1 MPKRTAAAHFSVV
14 HSPAPRPL
22 AVTRGLAL
30 ALAITLSACEP
41 TTSPV
46 DPVEPTLV
54 SFSLAASDHPTLGA
68 DVAGVIAN
76 DTVTLVLP
84 VVADVR
90 ALVPRFVLGESGS
103 RLLVAGQPQTS
114 GVTVQDFTGDVVYTL
129 ISASGQTRGVVVRV
143 VVLSGL
149 PVVTVTT
156 AGGAP
161 ILDRENYV
169 DATIAI
175 YGGKQA
181 PAFTMAPVATQ
192 IRGRG
197 NSTWG
202 APKKPYRLKLVSS
215 ASLLGIPADR
225 DFTLLANYWDLTLL
239 RNALAFEL
247 GARMSAIEWT
257 PRCRSVELI
266 LNGSPQGAY
275 QLCDHVE
282 VSSAR
287 VRATSAGWFLE
298 VVNLPRVEPSET
310 YFRSPALD
318 AWSMQ
323 SDSIPSVWVYK
334 QPDPPTAAQRAQVEA
349 ELWRLE
355 EVLYGEGFAHPDTGY
370 AAYLNVDATIDWFLV
385 QELAKNNDAAF
396 FNSTFVY
403 KAPTGRITV
412 GPLWDFDL
420 AFGNYPWDAGPE
432 GWKVRNGAWIERL
445 FEDPAFRQRLKARWL
460 TLYSQRADIDAWL
473 VARAALLDRSQRANH
488 ARWSPYDFPKP
499 LLRASDAFAVTT
511 SPRQMIDALSS
522 VDYGA
527 ELTALRAWLAAR
539 FEWMH
544 SRISAY

>member
-1 MPKRTAAAHFSVV
+1 MVRAHFSRVR
-14 HSPAPRPL
+14 SRSLRPR
-22 AVTRGLAL
+22 AATRGLAL
-30 ALAITLSACEP
+30 ALAAVVSACEP
-41 TTSPV
+41 TTAPV
-46 DPVEPTLV
+46 QPIAPTLV
-54 SFSLAASDHPTLGA
+54 SFALAASEHPALGA
-68 DVAGVIAN
+68 DVPGVIAN

-84 VVADVR
+84 VVTDVR
-90 ALVPRFVLGESGS
+90 ALVPRFVLGEPES
-103 RLLVAGQPQTS
+103 RLSVAGQQQTS
-114 GVTVQDFTGDVVYTL
+114 GVSAQDFSGDVTYTL
-129 ISASGQTRGVVVRV
+129 TSATGHARGIVVRV
-143 VVLSGL
+143 IVVTGL

-156 AGGAP
+156 VGGAP

-169 DATIAI
+169 DATVAI

-181 PAFTMAPVATQ
+181 PAFSIPPVATQ

-202 APKKPYRLKLVSS
+202 APKKPYRLKLATS

-266 LNGSPQGAY
+266 LNGARQGAY

-282 VSSAR
+282 VSSSR

-298 VVNLPRVEPSET
+298 VVNLPRVEPGET

-334 QPDPPTAAQRAQVEA
+334 QPDPPTVEERARIEG
-349 ELWRLE
+349 ELLRLE
-355 EVLYGEGFAHPDTGY
+355 AVLYGEGFAHPDTGY
-370 AAYLNVDATIDWFLV
+370 AAHLNVDATIDWFLV

-396 FNSTFVY
+396 FNSTFAY

-432 GWKVRNGAWIERL
+432 GWKVRDGAWIERL
-445 FEDPAFRQRLKARWL
+445 FVDPAFRQRLKARWQ
-460 TLYSQRADIDAWL
+460 TLYAQRADIDAWL
-473 VARAALLDRSQRANH
+473 VARAAAMDRSQQENH
-488 ARWSPYDFPKP
+488 AQWSPYDFPKP
-499 LLRASDAFAVTT
+499 LLRASDAFAATT
-511 SPRQMIDALSS
+511 SPRQMIDALSG

-527 ELTALRAWLAAR
+527 ELAALRSWLAAR

-544 SRISAY
+544 SMISAY